1 MFTGCRK
8 SGRGGTPAR
17 RLVAAWFAV
26 CAVGVNLAAG
36 QAPGPPPPGYRP
48 PVGVLL
54 PRVPVAEPRPAE
66 GAAPDQQWQTARQG
80 RSAEPMASFFKPLQ
94 GNDAVIE
101 LIVGQGRL
109 LTAQGDIATQEGTAV
124 IAVGDPTVVEF
135 EVLPNPRMIRVLGR
149 RAGVTDLSIT
159 TADGQS
165 YNFEI
170 HVVYDLPL
178 LKAQLKQAFPDAIL
192 NFAQLREHLV
202 VEGQARTNEQ
212 VTRIIETIE
221 AYLQSVQVPHGTR
234 GSQPGTAGG
243 AYPVP
248 QRSPSGSGEDPSDG
262 PEGGEAPGRPTPV
275 ASPGRGAVSSRST
288 FARPRVINLIRVP
301 GIQQV
306 LLQVRIAE
314 LNRTGL
320 REIGADLGI
329 VDPDNGAI
337 GSTNIAG
344 SAVDALTLLG
354 AGGLTGGVTQAS
366 GSNTTVVG
374 IFNNSD
380 FEVLLRALRRNSLAT
395 ILAEPNLVALSGH
408 EASFLAGGQF
418 PVPVPQ
424 SSGGTTT
431 TFTVEFKDFG
441 VQLDFVPYVLDEE
454 TIRMS
459 VRPEVSTIDFRLGT
473 TLVVGGDPVPGL
485 NTRTATTTVELKQ
498 GQTLAIA
505 GLLQVTLEGQTDRIP
520 GLGDLPYIGP
530 LFSNTS
536 NQRTEKELLVLVTPH
551 MVSPMEPHEVPPLP
565 VDNIK
570 DPNDL
575 EFYLLNR
582 LEGRTGR
589 EFRSTLGWDSHYR
602 RAQRAGLEKRYIWGE
617 VGLSE

>member
-1 MFTGCRK
+1 
-8 SGRGGTPAR
+8 
-17 RLVAAWFAV
+17 
-26 CAVGVNLAAG
+26 
-36 QAPGPPPPGYRP
+36 
-48 PVGVLL
+48 
-54 PRVPVAEPRPAE
+54 
-66 GAAPDQQWQTARQG
+66 
-80 RSAEPMASFFKPLQ
+80 
-94 GNDAVIE
+94 
-101 LIVGQGRL
+101 
-109 LTAQGDIATQEGTAV
+109 V

-159 TADGQS
+159 TAGGES

-170 HVVYDLPL
+170 RVVYDLPL
-178 LKAQLKQAFPDAIL
+178 LKAQLKQAFPDAVL
-192 NFAQLREHLV
+192 NLVQIREHLV

-212 VTRIIETIE
+212 VTRIIETIQAFLE
-221 AYLQSVQVPHGTR
+221 SVQVPHATR
-234 GSQPGTAGG
+234 SSQPGVAGG
-243 AYPVP
+243 GGYPIP
-248 QRSPSGSGEDPSDG
+248 QRAPRPSGESPSDEPDG
-262 PEGGEAPGRPTPV
+262 GGEAPGRPTPV
-275 ASPGRGAVSSRST
+275 AGPGRGGVSARST

-329 VDPDNGAI
+329 VHPDSGAI
-337 GSTNIAG
+337 GATNIAG
-344 SAVDALTLLG
+344 AAVDALSLLG
-354 AGGLTGGVTQAS
+354 AGGLAGEVATAS
-366 GSNTTVVG
+366 GNNTTVIG
-374 IFNNSD
+374 IFNSSD

-395 ILAEPNLVALSGH
+395 ILAEPNLMALSGH

-424 SSGGTTT
+424 TTGGASNTV
-431 TFTVEFKDFG
+431 TVEFKDFG
-441 VQLDFVPYVLDEE
+441 VQLDFVPYVLDDD
-454 TIRMS
+454 TIRIS

-485 NTRTATTTVELKQ
+485 NTRTATTTVELKK

-505 GLLQVTLEGQTDRIP
+505 GLLQVTIEGQTDRIP

-565 VDNIK
+565 GDNIK

-582 LEGRTGR
+582 IEGRTGR
-589 EFRSTLGWDSHYR
+589 EFRSTLSWDCYYR
-602 RAQRAGLEKRYIWGE
+602 RAQRVGLEKRYIWGE